1 MPVREYGLTININAM
16 KGQQLGVNGMFSAPL
31 SFMIQWIKTIGLMN
45 QAGILLA
52 WLTLKSSKPVYRM
65 LTRQPSVYPLMH
77 FILKE
82 ENTS

>member
-65 LTRQPSVYPLMH
+65 LTPQPSVYPLMH

-82 ENTS
+82 DLY

>member
-65 LTRQPSVYPLMH
+65 LTQQPSVYPLMH

-82 ENTS
+82 DLY